1 MPIKK
6 EKIKEKRKTN
16 LNFQISEILRSKLH
30 KMLKGKYTSRQK
42 LIGCDIEHLKRWIE
56 YRFDEYMTWDNL
68 GKYWHIDHILPI
80 NKFNFT
86 NLNEQQICF
95 HWTNLQPLKASENIK
110 KSKSITKLYKKLKF
124 INLKLWKI
132 EDDIRDCERK
142 KNFGD
147 KFIKLARAVYF
158 TNDERSLVK
167 NKINKLT
174 KSNISEVKSYKKY

>member
-1 MPIKK
+1 MKITKKIYSELSAGELFDKISILEIKK
-6 EKIKEKRKTN
+6 NKIKD
-16 LNFQISEILRSKLH
+16 
-30 KMLKGKYTSRQK
+30 KGKRN
-42 LIGCDIEHLKRWIE
+42 IVLKE
-56 YRFDEYMTWDNL
+56 L
-68 GKYWHIDHILPI
+68 SS
-80 NKFNFT
+80 
-86 NLNEQQICF
+86 
-95 HWTNLQPLKASENIK
+95 LQETASENIK

-142 KNFGD
+142 RNFGE

>member
-1 MPIKK
+1 MKITKKIYSELSAGELFDKISILEIKK
-6 EKIKEKRKTN
+6 NKIKD
-16 LNFQISEILRSKLH
+16 
-30 KMLKGKYTSRQK
+30 KGKRN
-42 LIGCDIEHLKRWIE
+42 IVLKE
-56 YRFDEYMTWDNL
+56 L
-68 GKYWHIDHILPI
+68 SS
-80 NKFNFT
+80 
-86 NLNEQQICF
+86 
-95 HWTNLQPLKASENIK
+95 LQETASENIK

-142 KNFGD
+142 RNFRD

>member
-1 MPIKK
+1 MKITKKIYSELSAGELFDKISILEIKK
-6 EKIKEKRKTN
+6 NKIKD
-16 LNFQISEILRSKLH
+16 
-30 KMLKGKYTSRQK
+30 KGKRN
-42 LIGCDIEHLKRWIE
+42 IVLKE
-56 YRFDEYMTWDNL
+56 L
-68 GKYWHIDHILPI
+68 SS
-80 NKFNFT
+80 
-86 NLNEQQICF
+86 
-95 HWTNLQPLKASENIK
+95 LQETASENIK

-142 KNFGD
+142 RNFGD